1 METTGPQPILVVH
14 NNNDLYGGDKI
25 LLELLKRLDR
35 TRFVPCVVLP
45 VDTRHINRF
54 SPELDKLGIEYRFV
68 PLGILRRRYFKLW
81 RLPRFAFEVLAG
93 VWALLRI
100 IREKKIALVH
110 TNTNTIL
117 ASAIA
122 ARIARLPHIWSIHEL
137 VLEPNSVRKALHFL
151 IPRLA
156 TRVVTVSRAV
166 RDHMLQDAPQFVS
179 RFEFILGGIDL
190 EPFLAGAGRE
200 RVRRE
205 WGVRDDELLVGMA
218 GRVTRWKGQS
228 VFAETAKL
236 ILAKHTNVKFAA
248 VGGVFDTDIFF
259 MERFKQQVRDLG
271 IEDRFIIRD
280 FRADM
285 PSVFAAFDIF
295 VLPSTLPEPFGLVV
309 IEAMASGKPVV
320 ATAPGGP
327 SETVV
332 DGETGYLVRPSD
344 PQDTAMAVEKLL
356 VDPAKR
362 AHMGEAARKRACE
375 IFALSRYVREF
386 EDLYARV
393 LEDSTR
399 GKRTQLCTTGK

>member
-1 METTGPQPILVVH
+1 MESIGPQPILVVH

-25 LLELLKRLDR
+25 LLELLRRLDR
-35 TRFVPCVVLP
+35 SSFVPFVVLP
-45 VDTRHINRF
+45 ADTRHINRF

-100 IREKKIALVH
+100 IRERKIALVH

-117 ASAIA
+117 AGAIA
-122 ARIARLPHIWSIHEL
+122 AWVARLPHIWSIHEL
-137 VLEPNSVRKALHFL
+137 VLEPNSVRKTLHFL

-166 RDHMLQDAPQFVS
+166 RDHMLQDAPQFVG

-190 EPFLAGAGRE
+190 DPFLAAAGRE
-200 RVRRE
+200 QVRQE

-236 ILAKHTNVKFAA
+236 ILAKHANVKFAA
-248 VGGVFDTDIFF
+248 VGGVFDTDIFY
-259 MERFKQQVRDLG
+259 MDRFKEQVHDLG
-271 IEDRFIIRD
+271 IESRFIIQD

-285 PSVFAAFDIF
+285 PNVFSAFDIF

-344 PQDTAMAVEKLL
+344 PQGTASAVEKLL
-356 VDPAKR
+356 VDPIKR
-362 AHMGEAARKRACE
+362 SRMGEAARKRACE
-375 IFALSRYVREF
+375 IFALPRYVKEF
-386 EDLYARV
+386 EDLYSRV
-393 LEDSTR
+393 MEDASR
-399 GKRTQLCTTGK
+399 GKRP

>member
-1 METTGPQPILVVH
+1 MESTGPQPILVVH

-25 LLELLKRLDR
+25 LLELLKRLERD
-35 TRFVPCVVLP
+35 RFVPYVILP
-45 VDTRHINRF
+45 ADTRHINRF
-54 SPELDKLGIEYRFV
+54 SPELDKLGIEYRFI

-93 VWALLRI
+93 VWSLLRI
-100 IREKKIALVH
+100 IKERKIALVH

-117 ASAIA
+117 AGAIA

-137 VLEPNSVRKALHFL
+137 VSEPNSVRKGLHFL

-166 RDHMLQDAPQFVS
+166 RDHMLQDAPQLAN

-190 EPFLAGAGRE
+190 DPFLAGEGRE
-200 RVRRE
+200 RIRQE
-205 WGVRDDELLVGMA
+205 WGIRDDELLVGMA
-218 GRVTRWKGQS
+218 GRVTPWKGQS
-228 VFAETAKL
+228 VFAESAKL

-248 VGGVFDTDIFF
+248 VGGVFDKDIFY
-259 MERFKQQVRDLG
+259 MERFKEQVRDLG
-271 IEDRFIIRD
+271 IEGRFIIQD

-295 VLPSTLPEPFGLVV
+295 VLPSISPEPFGLVV

-327 SETVV
+327 SETVLE
-332 DGETGYLVRPSD
+332 GETGYLVGPSD
-344 PQDTAMAVEKLL
+344 PEAAAAAVEKLL
-356 VDPAKR
+356 VDPVKR
-362 AHMGEAARKRACE
+362 AQMGAAARKRARE
-375 IFALSRYVREF
+375 VFALPRYVRAF
-386 EDLYARV
+386 EDLYDRV
-393 LEDSTR
+393 LKE
-399 GKRTQLCTTGK
+399 TGAAKSG